1 MYKIGDKVVIK
12 RNGRFGYI
20 IETTMGDNSQ
30 YLVYRE
36 RSGASWYTENEI
48 KPYVLSDEEAWQYIQ
63 GHVTDESA
71 FEDDLKSDERE
82 RLKNLMIKAFNAGMS
97 YR

>member
-12 RNGRFGYI
+12 CSGRFGFI
-20 IETTMGDNSQ
+20 TDTTMGGKL
-30 YLVYRE
+30 YFVYCVCE
-36 RSGASWYTENEI
+36 HDGSWYSNNEI

-63 GHVTDESA
+63 EHVIDESS
-71 FEDDLKSDERE
+71 FEDGLKSDEVE

-97 YR
+97 YC